1 MLSHPIWQQ
10 KGGAYVG
17 NAYIFPSFHRSG
29 YCMLLYLQM
38 ARWKKIAAI
47 SLTGFS
53 TVQNEKTTRST
64 SSCGFFV
71 PTWHLYLSLASTL

>member
-1 MLSHPIWQQ
+1 
-10 KGGAYVG
+10 
-17 NAYIFPSFHRSG
+17 
-29 YCMLLYLQM
+29 MLLYLQM